1 MRLPNSRSKTVP
13 SLGPLEARAMA
24 VVWRRGDATVRD
36 VADAL
41 SDETDSAY
49 TTVLT
54 IMTRLVEK
62 RMLKRTR
69 SGRAHVYR
77 PTLTRQAYEEELA
90 RGRIR
95 SLISEFGDLAVAQ
108 FAEELQEVDPERARQ
123 LGALLR
129 KRTSK

>member
-1 MRLPNSRSKTVP
+1 
-13 SLGPLEARAMA
+13 MA
-24 VVWRRGDATVRD
+24 AVWRRGDATVRD

-41 SDETDSAY
+41 NDETASAY

-62 RMLKRTR
+62 RMLRRTR

-95 SLISEFGDLAVAQ
+95 GLISEFGDMAVAQ
-108 FAEELQEVDPERARQ
+108 FAEELQAADPERARR

-129 KRTSK
+129 KRAGR